1 MSFEEFKNLKDAEE
15 HIKELF
21 ENEEDEIYLLHD
33 INDDE
38 GFLVF
43 LDEYDVEQYLAEDYQ
58 SNAPDLTFEH
68 YISDIDIY
76 IYVSFEERK
85 KWSSRYRN
93 SEVAFDSE
101 MIYKKKIHADAEYD
115 IRVSLGYY

>member
-1 MSFEEFKNLKDAEE
+1 MDFEDFGSLKDAEE

-33 INDDE
+33 VNNDE

-58 SNAPDLTFEH
+58 SNAPDLTFEQ
-68 YISDIDIY
+68 YVYDIEIY
-76 IYVSFEERK
+76 IYVSFEEK
-85 KWSSRYRN
+85 KRWSLRYRN